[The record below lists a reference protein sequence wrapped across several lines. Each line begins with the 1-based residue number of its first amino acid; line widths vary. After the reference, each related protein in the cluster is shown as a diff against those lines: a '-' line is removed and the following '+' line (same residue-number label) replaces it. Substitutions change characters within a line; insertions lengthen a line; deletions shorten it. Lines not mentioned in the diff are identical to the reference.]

1 MTKTR
6 GGLLFGG
13 HGNWGGGMVP
23 SSSPSFTGPANP
35 FCPRFVASRLD
46 QRAGS
51 ESGHIPPSYM
61 NKAEFD
67 LLVIAGQA
75 RFQNA

>member
-1 MTKTR
+1 MGKSWRAFPGEDMET
-6 GGLLFGG
+6 GGYGPLGST
-13 HGNWGGGMVP
+13 
-23 SSSPSFTGPANP
+23 SSAGPANP

-51 ESGHIPPSYM
+51 ESGHIPSYR

>member
-1 MTKTR
+1 MVK
-6 GGLLFGG
+6 
-13 HGNWGGGMVP
+13 NWGGGGMKPGGDMVP
-23 SSSPSFTGPANP
+23 PYFPGSDDPADP

-51 ESGHIPPSYM
+51 ESGHIPSYM